1 MLLLLDITEIGRL
14 SQSYAEVAFRTQ
26 PTLTDVNMALVELGG
41 PECTA
46 LMEHAKRPNK
56 RRLIR
61 RKQAQR

>member
-1 MLLLLDITEIGRL
+1 MLDITEIGRL